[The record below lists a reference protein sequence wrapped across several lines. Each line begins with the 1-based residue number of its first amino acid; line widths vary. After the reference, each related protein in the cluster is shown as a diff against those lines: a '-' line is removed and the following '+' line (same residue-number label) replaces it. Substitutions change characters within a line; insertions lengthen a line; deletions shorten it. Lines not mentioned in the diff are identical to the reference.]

1 MDKHLNNNEE
11 RLFDLLDQKDFE
23 QLTAEEK
30 AFVETHF
37 SQEEYRLQRQM
48 IGESASLYEE
58 TPDAPPLVIPIPAVK
73 PSFLGTTIP
82 LYQALIGIAA
92 TVALFLSIWPN
103 EPETTNNSGNKP
115 ALSKTDTIIQTQII
129 HDTVIR
135 YKNYRSGNQAPSA
148 AAKTDDEQFLA
159 AQMRLLEAN
168 TVELPD
174 LVLEMN
180 RPTGNSLSNDPASE
194 RLLKSTYQSDAR

>member
-11 RLFDLLDQKDFE
+11 RLFDLVDQKDFE

-58 TPDAPPLVIPIPAVK
+58 TPEAPPLVIPIPAAK
-73 PSFLGTTIP
+73 PSFIGTTIP

-103 EPETTNNSGNKP
+103 EPETTNSSGNKP

-180 RPTGNSLSNDPASE
+180 RPAGNSLRNDPASE